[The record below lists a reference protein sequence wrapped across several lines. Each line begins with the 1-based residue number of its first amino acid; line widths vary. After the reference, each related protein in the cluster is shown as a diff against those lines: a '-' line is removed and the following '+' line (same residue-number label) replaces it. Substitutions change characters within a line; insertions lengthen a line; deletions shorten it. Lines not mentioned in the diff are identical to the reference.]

1 MDTIY
6 DAKLLIVDDNAELL
20 ALLCV
25 SSCGA
30 QDMAISE
37 LLKAAPLPAPA
48 LRQNSRS

>member
-1 MDTIY
+1 MDTVY

-20 ALLCV
+20 HCCV

-37 LLKAAPLPAPA
+37 PPKAAPLPAPV
-48 LRQNSRS
+48 LRQSSRS

>member
-6 DAKLLIVDDNAELL
+6 DAKLLLVDDNAELL
-20 ALLCV
+20 ALRV

-37 LLKAAPLPAPA
+37 PPKAAGVPASA

>member
-6 DAKLLIVDDNAELL
+6 DAKFMTTPN
-20 ALLCV
+20 CWHCYV

-37 LLKAAPLPAPA
+37 PPKAAPLPAPV

>member
-6 DAKLLIVDDNAELL
+6 DAKLLLVTTTLNCWHC
-20 ALLCV
+20 CV

-37 LLKAAPLPAPA
+37 PPKAAGVPAPV
-48 LRQNSRS
+48 LRQSSRS